1 MGTVRA
7 LSWLVG
13 PLALLASGVGL
24 LWRPGSD
31 PTGFTTARQQQVEL
45 SGGGLYHYDTVFVA
59 AGQRGT
65 DVVTLC
71 LGIPLLVW
79 VTARY
84 RHGSVRGALLTTGTL
99 GYFLYVYGSMA
110 LGTVA
115 YNDLF
120 LVYVLAAAA
129 SLYAL
134 VVAFRSVDVA
144 ELGQQVSANAPH
156 RALGIFMLV
165 SGLVTVVVWTTPIVA
180 ALVSGQVP
188 ERLDSYS
195 TPVTTTLDVAVIA
208 PAAVL
213 AGLLLLRRNALGYLV
228 AMSLLVLEAMLAPL
242 LIAQTLSQLMAGVT
256 FPTGQIMGPI
266 VGFAAIGAAAL
277 WALTAI
283 LRNIEHSSGART
295 QGT

>member
-1 MGTVRA
+1 VTA
-7 LSWLVG
+7 LSWLVVA
-13 PLALLASGVGL
+13 LALLASGVGL
-24 LWRPGSD
+24 LWQPGAD
-31 PTGFTTARQQQVEL
+31 PTDFTTARQQRVEL
-45 SGGGLYHYDTVFVA
+45 AGDGLYQYDTVFVA

-71 LGIPLLVW
+71 LGIPLLIW

-84 RHGSVRGALLTTGTL
+84 RRGSVRGALLMTGTL
-99 GYFLYVYGSMA
+99 AYFLYVYGSMA

-120 LVYVLAAAA
+120 LVYVVAAAA

-134 VVAFRSVDVA
+134 LAAFRSVDVA
-144 ELGQQVSANAPH
+144 ELGARISASSPH
-156 RALGIFMLV
+156 RGLGIFMLI
-165 SGLVTVVVWTTPIVA
+165 SGLVTTVVWTTPIVA
-180 ALVSGQVP
+180 AAVSRQVP

-213 AGLLLLRRNALGYLV
+213 AGLLLLRRDALGYLV

-242 LIAQTLSQLMAGVT
+242 LIAQTVSQLMAGVT
-256 FPTGQIMGPI
+256 FPTGQIVGPI

-277 WALTAI
+277 WALAAI
-283 LRNIEHSSGART
+283 LRGIDESVADRRIAG
-295 QGT
+295 